1 MSTKVTL
8 KHIVDNPDP
17 LGREL
22 DLNDPYDKEEY
33 IIQLTIRAMRDQIDQ
48 QNWHNHTKTC
58 PSCGHDLSGVYL
70 FSDSDDELYDSVVNF
85 VIESKKASASL
96 IQQKF
101 RVGYARAARLIDQLE
116 NDGIVGPMDGASSR
130 QILMGKKEK

>member
-1 MSTKVTL
+1 MNTKVTL

-48 QNWHNHTKTC
+48 QNRHNCTKTC
-58 PSCGHDLSGVYL
+58 PNCGHDLSGVYL
-70 FSDSDDELYDSVVNF
+70 CSDNDDDLYDSVVNF

-96 IQQKF
+96 IQHKF
-101 RVGYARAARLIDQLE
+101 RVGYARAARMIDELE
-116 NDGIVGPMDGASSR
+116 NNGIISPANGPEPR
-130 QILMGKKEK
+130 KVLK

>member
-1 MSTKVTL
+1 MHTKVTL

-33 IIQLTIRAMRDQIDQ
+33 IIQLTIRAMRDQMDQ
-48 QNWHNHTKTC
+48 QNRHNCSRTC
-58 PSCGHDLSGVYL
+58 PNCGHDLSGVYL
-70 FSDSDDELYDSVVNF
+70 CGDSDDDLYNSVVNF
-85 VIESKKASASL
+85 VIESKKASASI

-101 RVGYARAARLIDQLE
+101 RVGYARAARMIDELE
-116 NDGIVGPMDGASSR
+116 NNGIIGPADGSEPRKV
-130 QILMGKKEK
+130 LK